1 MIGEVISHYKIL
13 EKLGEG
19 GMGIVYKAHDT
30 TLDRTVAV
38 KLLPSQVV
46 PGEEERKRF
55 LQEAKAAATL
65 NHPNACTIYEI
76 TEVGDRP
83 CIVMEFVDGETLGK
97 KVPLASVKDAI
108 GVAIQVAEA
117 LSEAHSKGVIHRD
130 IKSDNIMVNSRGS
143 VKVMDFGLA
152 RLRGEE
158 RLTRQATTIGTL
170 AYTAPELLHG
180 ADADARSDIFAFG
193 AVLYEMLTGSRPFHG
208 EHQAALMYE
217 ILNAEPPSIASYRQ
231 DVPPSLQSVVADL
244 MRKDP
249 QKRIPSA
256 AEALRRLREVQG
268 VPAERPAEKTIAVL
282 YFENMSSDRESDYF
296 CAGMT
301 EDIITDLFRIR
312 ELKVTPRAD
321 VLPFRNREIPTKQI
335 GEALHVRYILEGSVR
350 KHGTRIRISAQLV
363 EVDTGSHLWAERFDG
378 LVEEVFDLQS
388 EVAQKIA
395 ESLKVSLSAAQR
407 QELEKKPTTDL
418 RAYDLYLR
426 GRDLVSRRG
435 KNNTVAGIHMLEQA
449 VALDERFVAAY
460 AAIAEACSYMFGWY
474 DGNVQWLTRS
484 VDMSNQALALEP
496 GLAEGQF
503 GLAMV
508 RFYEKR
514 YDEART
520 ILLKVIGERPEFYDA
535 YRWLGILAD
544 LAGAFDDAL
553 RWYEK
558 CAVLKPYSEEPSMH
572 AYMTYTRQGNTQK
585 RTEALR
591 RMVNLGLRKLEV
603 NPDDAVTM
611 SRIAGP
617 MGELGDR
624 EKALDLLK
632 QITELAPD
640 DGLVMYNAACGF
652 SQIGQ
657 IDRAIDCLRRAAQL
671 GYKNTRDWV
680 KNDPD
685 LEPVR
690 NHPSYRSVIEAFG

>member
-1 MIGEVISHYKIL
+1 MIGDVISHYRIL

-30 TLDRTVAV
+30 ALERTVAL
-38 KLLPSQVV
+38 KFLPSQVI

-65 NHPNACTIYEI
+65 NHPNVCTIYDI

-83 CIVMEFVDGETLGK
+83 CMVMEFVDGETVGK
-97 KVPLASVKDAI
+97 KVPLPSVKDAI
-108 GVAIQVAEA
+108 GIASQVAEA
-117 LSEAHSKGVIHRD
+117 LAEAHAKGIIHRD
-130 IKSDNIMVNSRGS
+130 IKSDNIMVNSRGV

-152 RLRGEE
+152 RLHGQE
-158 RLTRQATTIGTL
+158 RLTRETTTVGTL
-170 AYTAPELLHG
+170 AYTAPELLRG
-180 ADADARSDIFAFG
+180 ADADARSDLFALG
-193 AVLYEMLTGSRPFHG
+193 AVLYEMLTGSRPFQG
-208 EHQAALMYE
+208 EHQAAIMYE

-231 DVPPSLQSVVADL
+231 DVPTSLQAVVAEL

-249 QKRIPSA
+249 QKRLPSA
-256 AEALRRLREVQG
+256 AEAIRRLREAQG
-268 VPAERPAEKTIAVL
+268 APVERPDEKTVAVL
-282 YFENMSSDRESDYF
+282 YFENMSSDKESDYF

-301 EDIITDLFRIR
+301 EDIITDLFKIR
-312 ELKVTPRAD
+312 ELKVTPRSD

-350 KHGTRIRISAQLV
+350 KHGDRIRISAQLV
-363 EVDTGSHLWAERFDG
+363 EVGTGSHLWAERFDG

-395 ESLKVSLSAAQR
+395 KSLKVSLSSALR

-418 RAYDLYLR
+418 RAYDFYLR
-426 GRDLVSRRG
+426 GRDLISQRG
-435 KNNTVAGIHMLEQA
+435 RSNTVAGIKMLEQA
-449 VALDERFVAAY
+449 IALDDKFVAPY

-474 DGNVQWLTRS
+474 DGNVQWLTRA
-484 VDMSNQALALEP
+484 VDMSNRALALEP

-514 YDEART
+514 YDEARS

-544 LAGAFDDAL
+544 LSGAHEDAL
-553 RWYEK
+553 HWYEK
-558 CAVLKPYSEEPSMH
+558 CAVLKPYSEEPPMH
-572 AYMTYTRQGNTQK
+572 AYMTYARQGNAQK
-585 RTEALR
+585 RADALKLTVR
-591 RMVNLGLRKLEV
+591 LGLRKLEV
-603 NPDDAVTM
+603 NPDDAVTI

-624 EKALDLLK
+624 DRALDLLK
-632 QITELAPD
+632 QVTELAPD
-640 DGLVMYNAACGF
+640 DGLVMYNSACGF
-652 SQIGQ
+652 AQMGE
-657 IDRAIDCLRRAAQL
+657 IDRAIECLRRAAQL